1 MKVIYINNFLDLEKQ
16 YLNKNSSYFIEQEL
30 LHSFSK
36 DDLKNL
42 IEITKEEYLKEKL
55 PYLNKIER
63 DKLKM
68 NYKELDE
75 LSQYFIDLINYF
87 FAWWEELEI
96 SKSFLDKLER
106 TYRLNFESKNF
117 RKKEIDI
124 YKIPIREIL
133 SFYIKVPDNLKRN
146 LKCFLPKHK
155 DKTAS
160 LRIYEN
166 TNSFY
171 CFGCWKS
178 WNILNLIAEMEWIT
192 TKEAY
197 KKLLNLY

>member
-1 MKVIYINNFLDLEKQ
+1 M
-16 YLNKNSSYFIEQEL
+16 
-30 LHSFSK
+30 
-36 DDLKNL
+36 
-42 IEITKEEYLKEKL
+42 
-55 PYLNKIER
+55 
-63 DKLKM
+63 
-68 NYKELDE
+68 
-75 LSQYFIDLINYF
+75 INYF
-87 FAWWEELEI
+87 LAWWEELEI

-106 TYRLNFESKNF
+106 TYKLNFESRNVY
-117 RKKEIDI
+117 KKEIDI
-124 YKIPIREIL
+124 QKIPIREIL
-133 SFYIKVPDNLKRN
+133 GLYIKVPDNLRRN
-146 LKCFLPKHK
+146 IKCFLPNHK

-160 LRIYEN
+160 MKIYEN